1 MINKRLVNT
10 VSESK
15 KYIAGNVV
23 CQWISLIANIIMMAS
38 ITSLLAKMFYKNA
51 TNKDLIF
58 TFLTAILTVIARFI
72 CTTMSGKMSYGR
84 IR

>member
-23 CQWISLIANIIMMAS
+23 CQWISLISNIIMMAS

-58 TFLTAILTVIARFI
+58 TFLTSILTVIARFI

-84 IR
+84 IS